1 MTARKRD
8 PLEVD
13 SPWLTAA
20 EAAAYARMN
29 VDGIKAACRS
39 GELVASK
46 PAHRWLIERRHLDA
60 YIRGERVAS

>member
-1 MTARKRD
+1 MTSRKRS

-13 SPWLTAA
+13 SPWLTAE

-29 VDGIKAACRS
+29 VDAIKAACRR

-46 PAHRWLIERRHLDA
+46 PSRRWLIERRHLDA
-60 YIRGERVAS
+60 FIRGERVSA